1 MIGLGVFVFLKNPK
15 QKSNL
20 IFLIFCIA
28 VGWWLLSTFMILKTK
43 TDFEAIFWDRIVYVG
58 VVFIPILMYH
68 FGLIFT
74 DTEKKNKKK
83 LYFGYFG
90 AFTFLVLSRT
100 DYFVNDLYKFNWGVH
115 TQAELFH
122 HFFLAFFILY
132 VFLFLLEIYRFLKKR
147 KKEIVDET
155 KIKQVNY
162 LFTSFIIMN
171 IGAYA
176 FLPAYGININPVGAY
191 WAEIVAVSILA
202 FAILKYHLFEIKV
215 ILTELL
221 VGVMGVTLLILPF
234 LMPTTNLRIL
244 AATILFLFLIFGY
257 YLIKATHEE
266 EKRKEEAERMA
277 VQERALRL
285 RTERLAGARDQFI
298 LSSQHYFRTPLTSI
312 IGYLEMVLEE
322 NLYGKLP
329 QKAKEKLN
337 NVSQSVQ
344 ELRKRIEES
353 LSIVA
358 FQAGKGILNL
368 EETQIED
375 LVKKAVEDLR
385 ILAQKK
391 NLFLKLKLPKD
402 SLPKIKLDKEKITEA
417 LTNLIE
423 NGIKHTNEG
432 GVTIGLEHKKEKNS
446 VLFWVKDTG
455 IGISK
460 EELPEIGKVPFQ
472 RGKEAKEL
480 TLLGKGIGLYLSR
493 LIVEA
498 QGGKLWA
505 ESEGIGKGSVFYVEL
520 PVK

>member
-1 MIGLGVFVFLKNPK
+1 MDLLLINTYSSLVSGLFMIGLGVFVFLKNPK

-162 LFTSFIIMN
+162 LFASFIIMN

-244 AATILFLFLIFGY
+244 AATILFL
-257 YLIKATHEE
+257 
-266 EKRKEEAERMA
+266 
-277 VQERALRL
+277 
-285 RTERLAGARDQFI
+285 
-298 LSSQHYFRTPLTSI
+298 S
-312 IGYLEMVLEE
+312 
-322 NLYGKLP
+322 N
-329 QKAKEKLN
+329 
-337 NVSQSVQ
+337 
-344 ELRKRIEES
+344 
-353 LSIVA
+353 
-358 FQAGKGILNL
+358 
-368 EETQIED
+368 
-375 LVKKAVEDLR
+375 
-385 ILAQKK
+385 
-391 NLFLKLKLPKD
+391 
-402 SLPKIKLDKEKITEA
+402 
-417 LTNLIE
+417 
-423 NGIKHTNEG
+423 
-432 GVTIGLEHKKEKNS
+432 
-446 VLFWVKDTG
+446 
-455 IGISK
+455 
-460 EELPEIGKVPFQ
+460 
-472 RGKEAKEL
+472 
-480 TLLGKGIGLYLSR
+480 
-493 LIVEA
+493 
-498 QGGKLWA
+498 
-505 ESEGIGKGSVFYVEL
+505 
-520 PVK
+520 